1 MAYFSPY
8 PFTQIRPLFFLHL
21 LHQVNLLAQHNVM
34 FCISFSRRLD
44 LQHKPVFVHRSAVV
58 DALAQPCNAAR
69 HANNHLRTTTTTT
82 TTVFSSTPPNES
94 GGSSTM
100 HNDYERRLHRSL
112 QKLTIPAWYKESTPL
127 AKQPIKSS
135 TISLPYSTRESQ
147 RTLEIVHVRRP
158 RSNRSCRSSLTTS
171 PSPSVHSWHPNH
183 MIDGVN
189 FSPVLPS
196 SSSHSRRRNKYEKG
210 SQRVAKLSQWYQ
222 PAQFAPT
229 KKNDQNG
236 R

>member
-1 MAYFSPY
+1 M
-8 PFTQIRPLFFLHL
+8 L
-21 LHQVNLLAQHNVM
+21 
-34 FCISFSRRLD
+34 
-44 LQHKPVFVHRSAVV
+44 
-58 DALAQPCNAAR
+58 
-69 HANNHLRTTTTTT
+69 
-82 TTVFSSTPPNES
+82 
-94 GGSSTM
+94 
-100 HNDYERRLHRSL
+100 NDYERRLHRSI

-127 AKQPIKSS
+127 AKQTIQSS
-135 TISLPYSTRESQ
+135 TISLPHPTRASQ

-158 RSNRSCRSSLTTS
+158 RSNRSCHSSLTTS

-189 FSPVLPS
+189 FSLLLPSSSS

-222 PAQFAPT
+222 PAQLAPT

>member
-1 MAYFSPY
+1 
-8 PFTQIRPLFFLHL
+8 
-21 LHQVNLLAQHNVM
+21 M
-34 FCISFSRRLD
+34 FCISFFRRSD
-44 LQHKPVFVHRSAVV
+44 LQHKPVFVHHLTVV
-58 DALAQPCNAAR
+58 DALAQPCNSVR
-69 HANNHLRTTTTTT
+69 HANNHLRTTTT
-82 TTVFSSTPPNES
+82 VFSTP
-94 GGSSTM
+94 TM
-100 HNDYERRLHRSL
+100 LNDYERRLHRSIA
-112 QKLTIPAWYKESTPL
+112 KLTIPAWYNKESTPL
-127 AKQPIKSS
+127 AKQTIKSS
-135 TISLPYSTRESQ
+135 TASLPYPTRESH
-147 RTLEIVHVRRP
+147 RPLEIVHVRRP
-158 RSNRSCRSSLTTS
+158 RSYRSCRSSLTTS

-189 FSPVLPS
+189 FSLLLPSS